1 MKGVVKIVDYR
12 FSEEQE
18 LFRESIK
25 EFCASEI
32 IPKTKKLEGAKKMP
46 EDIIKALAKFE
57 LLGMVVD
64 PEYGGL
70 GTDVVTAG
78 IAAEELARA
87 DSSCA
92 IPVLFLV
99 ETSWGHLL
107 DKYGTE
113 KAKKEIFPK
122 VIKGEQFLG
131 IATTE
136 SDIGSDLGSMKTKI
150 SKKGNKYIINGEKMY
165 ISGVAEAMEYGGG
178 HVTLARMK
186 PELGTRGMCM
196 FYLPL
201 KDTPGITPT
210 YIEDI
215 GREGISCG
223 GFDIKNVEIP
233 EHYLLAEENKGF
245 YIVHEGYELARGLI
259 ALVCAGAASKALDN
273 GIAYIKERRAF
284 GRAIGK
290 YEGIQ
295 FKLAEHHV
303 RIQALRELGYK
314 ALWTYD
320 QEIHGKASRFDVSMA
335 IAMAKSV
342 APIWSFDA
350 INDVMQWQGAFGY
363 TKECEDQ
370 KAWRGVRSFTL
381 AEGSSEI
388 MKLIVAR
395 ELLGK
400 EFLAYR

>member
-1 MKGVVKIVDYR
+1 MVDYR
-12 FSEEQE
+12 FTEEQD
-18 LFRESIK
+18 LFRESMK
-25 EFCASEI
+25 EFCAREI
-32 IPKTKKLEGAKKMP
+32 APRTEKLENVKEMP
-46 EDIIKALAKFE
+46 EDIIKAMANFE
-57 LLGMVVD
+57 LLGMPVD
-64 PEYGGL
+64 PDYGGL
-70 GTDVVTAG
+70 GTDAVTTG

-87 DSSCA
+87 DPSCA

-99 ETSWGHLL
+99 ENAWGHVL

-113 KAKKEIFPK
+113 EAKQEILPK
-122 VIKGEQFLG
+122 MIKGEQILG

-136 SDIGSDLGSMKTKI
+136 SDIGSDLGNMKTKI
-150 SKKGNKYIINGEKMY
+150 KAEGDKYIINGEKTY
-165 ISGVAEAMEYGGG
+165 ISAVGEAMKYGGG
-178 HVTLARMK
+178 HITLARMT
-186 PELGTRGMCM
+186 PELGTRGMCL

-210 YIEDI
+210 YFEEL

-223 GFDIKNVEIP
+223 GFDIENVEIP
-233 EHYLLAEENKGF
+233 KHYLLGEENKGF
-245 YIVHEGYELARGLI
+245 YFVHEGYELARGLI
-259 ALVCAGAASKALDN
+259 GLVCVGAATKALDN
-273 GIAYIKERRAF
+273 GIAYIKERKAF

-303 RIQALRELGYK
+303 KIQALRELTYK

-320 QEIHGKASRFDVSMA
+320 QEMQGKASRFEVSMA
-335 IAMAKSV
+335 MAMTKSIAPLWA
-342 APIWSFDA
+342 FDA

-381 AEGSSEI
+381 AEGSVEI
-388 MKLIVAR
+388 MKLIIAR

-400 EFLAYR
+400 EFIAYR

>member
-1 MKGVVKIVDYR
+1 MVDYR
-12 FSEEQE
+12 FNEEQE

-32 IPKTKKLEGAKKMP
+32 APKTEKLEGARQMP
-46 EDIIKALAKFE
+46 EDVIKALANFE
-57 LLGMVVD
+57 LLGLVID

-78 IAAEELARA
+78 IAVEELART
-87 DSSCA
+87 DLSCA

-99 ETSWGHLL
+99 ETSWGHVL

-113 KAKKEIFPK
+113 EAKKEILPK
-122 VIKGEQFLG
+122 MIKGEQIVG

-150 SKKGNKYIINGEKMY
+150 SKKGNKYVINGEKMY
-165 ISGVAEAMEYGGG
+165 ISGVAEAVEYGGG
-178 HVTLARMK
+178 HVTLAKMT
-186 PELGTRGMCM
+186 PEKGTRGMSL

-210 YIEDI
+210 YVEDI
-215 GREGISCG
+215 GREAISCG

-233 EHYLLAEENKGF
+233 KHYLIGEENKGF

-259 ALVCAGAASKALDN
+259 SLVCAGAAAKALEN
-273 GIAYIKERRAF
+273 GIAYIKERKAF
-284 GRAIGK
+284 GKPIGK

-303 RIQALRELGYK
+303 RIQALRQLGYK

-320 QEIHGKASRFDVSMA
+320 QEMQGKASRFEVSMA

-342 APIWSFDA
+342 APIWAFDA

-370 KAWRGVRSFTL
+370 KAWRAVRSFTL

-388 MKLIVAR
+388 MKLIIAR

-400 EFLAYR
+400 DFLAYR

>member
-1 MKGVVKIVDYR
+1 MVDYK

-25 EFCASEI
+25 EFCTSEI
-32 IPKTKKLEGAKKMP
+32 VPKTEKLEAERKMP
-46 EDIIKALAKFE
+46 KDVIKALAKFE
-57 LLGMVVD
+57 LLGMVID
-64 PEYGGL
+64 PKYGGL

-87 DSSCA
+87 DPSCA

-99 ETSWGHLL
+99 ETAWGHTL

-113 KAKKEIFPK
+113 EAKKEILPK
-122 VIKGEQFLG
+122 MIKGEQIVG

-136 SDIGSDLGSMKTKI
+136 SDIGSDLANMKTKI
-150 SKKGNKYIINGEKMY
+150 SKKGDKYVVNGEKMY
-165 ISGVAEAMEYGGG
+165 ISGVAEAMDYGGG

-186 PELGTRGMCM
+186 PELGTRGMCL

-210 YIEDI
+210 YVEDI
-215 GREGISCG
+215 GREAISCG

-233 EHYLLAEENKGF
+233 KHYLIGEENKGF
-245 YIVHEGYELARGLI
+245 YIIHEGYELARGLI
-259 ALVCAGAASKALDN
+259 SLVCAGAAAKALEN
-273 GIAYIKERRAF
+273 GISYIKERKAF
-284 GRAIGK
+284 GRPIGK

-295 FKLAEHHV
+295 FKLAEHYV
-303 RIQALRELGYK
+303 RIQALRDLGYK

-320 QEIHGKASRFDVSMA
+320 QELQGKASRFEVSMA

-342 APIWSFDA
+342 APFWSFDA

-363 TKECEDQ
+363 TKECVDQ

-381 AEGSSEI
+381 AEGSAEI
-388 MKLIVAR
+388 MKLIIAR

>member
-1 MKGVVKIVDYR
+1 MVDYN

-18 LFRESIK
+18 LVRESMK

-32 IPKTKKLEGAKKMP
+32 VPKTEKLEGARQMP
-46 EDIIKALAKFE
+46 EEVIKALAKFE
-57 LLGMVVD
+57 LLGMVID

-87 DSSCA
+87 DPSCA

-99 ETSWGHLL
+99 GTSWGHVL

-113 KAKKEIFPK
+113 EAKKEILPK
-122 VIKGEQFLG
+122 AIKGEQIIG

-136 SDIGSDLGSMKTKI
+136 SDIGSDLANMKTKI
-150 SKKGNKYIINGEKMY
+150 SKKGNKYVINGEKMY
-165 ISGVAEAMEYGGG
+165 ISGVAEAVNYGGG
-178 HVTLARMK
+178 HVTLARMT

-210 YIEDI
+210 YVEDI
-215 GREGISCG
+215 GREAISCG

-233 EHYLLAEENKGF
+233 KHYLIGEENKGF

-259 ALVCAGAASKALDN
+259 SLVCAGAAAKALEN
-273 GIAYIKERRAF
+273 GIAYIKERKAF
-284 GRAIGK
+284 GRPIGK

-303 RIQALRELGYK
+303 KIQALRELGYR

-320 QEIHGKASRFDVSMA
+320 QEIQGKASRFDVSMA

-342 APIWSFDA
+342 APFWSVDA

-388 MKLIVAR
+388 MKLIIAR

>member
-1 MKGVVKIVDYR
+1 MVDYN

-18 LFRESIK
+18 LFRESMK

-32 IPKTKKLEGAKKMP
+32 VPKTEKLEGATQMP
-46 EDIIKALAKFE
+46 EEVIKALAKFE
-57 LLGMVVD
+57 LLGMVID

-87 DSSCA
+87 DPSCA

-99 ETSWGHLL
+99 GTSWGHVL

-113 KAKKEIFPK
+113 EAKKEILPK
-122 VIKGEQFLG
+122 AIKGEQIIG

-136 SDIGSDLGSMKTKI
+136 SDIGSDLANMKTKI
-150 SKKGNKYIINGEKMY
+150 SKKGNKYVINGEKMY
-165 ISGVAEAMEYGGG
+165 ISGVAEAVNYGGG
-178 HVTLARMK
+178 HVTLARMT

-210 YIEDI
+210 YVEDI
-215 GREGISCG
+215 GREAISCG

-233 EHYLLAEENKGF
+233 KHYLIGEENKGF

-259 ALVCAGAASKALDN
+259 SLVCAGAAAKALEN
-273 GIAYIKERRAF
+273 GIAYIKERKAF
-284 GRAIGK
+284 GRPIGK

-303 RIQALRELGYK
+303 KIQALRELGYK

-320 QEIHGKASRFDVSMA
+320 QEIQGKASRFDVSMA

-342 APIWSFDA
+342 APFWSFDA

-363 TKECEDQ
+363 TKECQDQ

-388 MKLIVAR
+388 MKLIIAR

-400 EFLAYR
+400 DFLAYR

>member
-1 MKGVVKIVDYR
+1 MVDYT
-12 FSEEQE
+12 FTEEQE
-18 LFRESIK
+18 LFRESIR

-32 IPKTKKLEGAKKMP
+32 VPKTEKLEEVRCMP
-46 EDIIKALAKFE
+46 KDIIKSMADFE
-57 LLGMVVD
+57 LLGMVID

-70 GTDVVTAG
+70 GTDTVTAG

-87 DSSCA
+87 DPTCS

-99 ETSWGHLL
+99 GTSWGHVI
-107 DKYGTE
+107 DRYGTE
-113 KAKKEIFPK
+113 EAKKELFPK
-122 VIKGEQFLG
+122 AIKGEEIIG

-136 SDIGSDLGSMKTKI
+136 SDIGSDLANMKTKI
-150 SKKGNKYIINGEKMY
+150 SKKGDKYVINGEKMY

-186 PELGTRGMCM
+186 PELGTRGMCL

-201 KDTPGITPT
+201 KGVKGITPT
-210 YIEDI
+210 YVEDL
-215 GREGISCG
+215 GREAISCG
-223 GFDIKNVEIP
+223 GFNIENVEIP
-233 EHYLLAEENKGF
+233 KHYLIGEENKGF
-245 YIVHEGYELARGLI
+245 YLVHEGYELARGLI
-259 ALVCAGAASKALDN
+259 SLVCAGAASKALEN
-273 GIAYIKERRAF
+273 GIAYIKERKAF
-284 GRAIGK
+284 GKPIGK
-290 YEGIQ
+290 YEGVQ
-295 FKLAEHHV
+295 FKLAENYV

-320 QEIHGKASRFDVSMA
+320 RELQGKASRFEVSLA

-342 APIWSFDA
+342 APIWAFEA

-363 TKECEDQ
+363 SKECEDQ

-388 MKLIVAR
+388 MKLIIAR

>member
-1 MKGVVKIVDYR
+1 MVDYR
-12 FSEEQE
+12 FNEEQE

-32 IPKTKKLEGAKKMP
+32 APKTEKLEGARQMP
-46 EDIIKALAKFE
+46 EDVIKALANFE
-57 LLGMVVD
+57 LLGLVID

-78 IAAEELARA
+78 IAVEELART
-87 DSSCA
+87 DLSCA

-99 ETSWGHLL
+99 ETSWGHVL

-113 KAKKEIFPK
+113 EAKKEILPK
-122 VIKGEQFLG
+122 MIKGEQIVG

-150 SKKGNKYIINGEKMY
+150 SKKGNKYVINGEKMY
-165 ISGVAEAMEYGGG
+165 ISGVAEAVKYGGG

-210 YIEDI
+210 YVEDI
-215 GREGISCG
+215 GRESISCG
-223 GFDIKNVEIP
+223 GFNIENVEIP
-233 EHYLLAEENKGF
+233 KHYLIGEENKGF

-259 ALVCAGAASKALDN
+259 ALVCAGAASKSLEN
-273 GIAYIKERRAF
+273 GIAYIKERKAF
-284 GRAIGK
+284 GKPIGK

-303 RIQALRELGYK
+303 RIQALRQLGYK

-320 QEIHGKASRFDVSMA
+320 QEMQGKASRFEVSMA

-342 APIWSFDA
+342 APIWAFDA

-388 MKLIVAR
+388 MKLIIAR

>member
-1 MKGVVKIVDYR
+1 MVDYT
-12 FSEEQE
+12 FTEEQE
-18 LFRESIK
+18 LFRESMR
-25 EFCASEI
+25 EFCTKDI
-32 IPKTKKLEGAKKMP
+32 VPKVELLEGAKEMP
-46 EDIIKALAKFE
+46 MEIIKTLADFE
-57 LLGMVVD
+57 LFGMMVE

-70 GTDVVTAG
+70 GLDAVTTG
-78 IAAEELARA
+78 IAGEELARA
-87 DSSCA
+87 DPSCA

-99 ETSWGHLL
+99 MNSWAYVLN
-107 DKYGTE
+107 KYGTE
-113 KAKKEIFPK
+113 EAKQEILPPAL
-122 VIKGEQFLG
+122 KGERFLG

-136 SDIGSDLGSMKTKI
+136 SDIGSDLGNMKTRI
-150 SKKGNKYIINGEKMY
+150 ARKGDGYVINGEKMY
-165 ISGVAEAMEYGGG
+165 ISGVAEALKYGGG
-178 HVTLARMK
+178 HITLARMK

-201 KDTPGITPT
+201 NDSPGITPT
-210 YIEDI
+210 YFEEF

-223 GFDIKNVEIP
+223 GFDIKDVEIP
-233 EHYLLAEENKGF
+233 KHYLCGEENRGF
-245 YIVHEGYELARGLI
+245 YYIHEGYELARGI
-259 ALVCAGAASKALDN
+259 IGLVCVGSATKALEN
-273 GIAYIKERRAF
+273 GIAYIKERKAF
-284 GRAIGK
+284 GKPIGK

-303 RIQALRELGYK
+303 RIQALRELTYK

-320 QEIHGKASRFDVSMA
+320 REAQGKASRMDVSMA
-335 IAMAKSV
+335 IAMSKSV
-342 APIWSFDA
+342 ASEWAFDA

-363 TKECEDQ
+363 TNECPDT
-370 KAWRGVRSFTL
+370 KALRGVRSFSL

>member
-1 MKGVVKIVDYR
+1 MLDYT
-12 FSEEQE
+12 FSEEQD
-18 LFRESIK
+18 LFRESLK
-25 EFCASEI
+25 EFCARELV
-32 IPKTKKLEGAKKMP
+32 PKTEKLEHAKRMP
-46 EDIIKALAKFE
+46 QDIIKSLAGFE
-57 LLGMVVD
+57 LLGMTVD
-64 PEYGGL
+64 PDYGGL
-70 GTDVVTAG
+70 GMDAVTTG
-78 IAAEELARA
+78 IAAEELAMA
-87 DSSCA
+87 DPSCA

-99 ETSWGHLL
+99 ENSWGHVLN
-107 DKYGTE
+107 KYGSE
-113 KAKKEIFPK
+113 ELKKEILPK
-122 VIKGEQFLG
+122 ATKGERFLG

-136 SDIGSDLGSMKTKI
+136 SDIGSDLGNMKTRIKAD
-150 SKKGNKYIINGEKMY
+150 GDGYVINGEKTY

-210 YIEDI
+210 YFEDI

-223 GFDIKNVEIP
+223 GFNIENVEIP
-233 EHYLLAEENKGF
+233 KHYLMGEENKGF
-245 YIVHEGYELARGLI
+245 YYIHEGYELARGLI
-259 ALVCAGAASKALDN
+259 GLVCAGAALKSLDN
-273 GIAYIKERRAF
+273 GIAYIKERKAF
-284 GRAIGK
+284 GRPIGK

-295 FKLAEHHV
+295 FPLAEHYV
-303 RIQALRELGYK
+303 RIQALRDLSYK

-320 QEIHGKASRFDVSMA
+320 QEAKGKASRFDVSMA
-335 IAMAKSV
+335 MAMAKSV
-342 APIWSFDA
+342 ASKWSFDA

-363 TKECEDQ
+363 TKECPDQ
-370 KAWRGVRSFTL
+370 KALRAVRSFSL
-381 AEGSSEI
+381 AEGSAEI

>member
-1 MKGVVKIVDYR
+1 MVDYK

-32 IPKTKKLEGAKKMP
+32 VPKTESLVGAKQMP

-57 LLGMVVD
+57 LLGMIID
-64 PEYGGL
+64 PNYGGL
-70 GTDVVTAG
+70 GSDVVTAG

-87 DSSCA
+87 DISCA

-113 KAKKEIFPK
+113 EAKKEILQK
-122 VIKGEQFLG
+122 VIKGERFIG
-131 IATTE
+131 IASTE

-165 ISGVAEAMEYGGG
+165 ISGVAEAMKYGGG
-178 HVTLARMK
+178 HVTLAKMA

-210 YIEDI
+210 YVEDI

-233 EHYLLAEENKGF
+233 KHYLIGEENKGF

-259 ALVCAGAASKALDN
+259 ALVCAGAASKALEN
-273 GIAYIKERRAF
+273 GIAYIKERKAF
-284 GRAIGK
+284 GRPIGK

-295 FKLAEHHV
+295 FKLADHYV
-303 RIQALRELGYK
+303 RIQALRELAYK

-320 QEIHGKASRFDVSMA
+320 QEIQGKASRFEVSMA
-335 IAMAKSV
+335 IALAKSV
-342 APIWSFDA
+342 APLWAFDA

-388 MKLIVAR
+388 MKLIIAR